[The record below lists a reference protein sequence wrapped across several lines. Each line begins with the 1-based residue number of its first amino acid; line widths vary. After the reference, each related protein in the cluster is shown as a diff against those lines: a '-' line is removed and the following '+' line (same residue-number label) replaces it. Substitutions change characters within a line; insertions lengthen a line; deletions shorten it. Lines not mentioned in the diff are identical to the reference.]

1 MNTLT
6 VGFIGIGLIGGS
18 IAKVL
23 KKNRP
28 DIYTIAYNR
37 SEAPLKQAVADGVI
51 DKASDID
58 ENFLACDFIFLCTP
72 VEYNSIYLKK
82 LMPFIKKGCIVT
94 DVGSVKGYIH
104 STVEQLGLEEC
115 FIGGHPMAGSEKTG
129 YANASDI
136 LLENAFYAITP
147 TRATTQD
154 MLARYI
160 ELVKLTGAIPV
171 VLEPEHHD
179 YSVAGISHVPHIIAA
194 SLVNLIKHSDDAD
207 GTMKLLAAGGF
218 KDITR
223 IASSSP
229 EMWEQICTTNTDAIV
244 RLLGDYI
251 EYLSTIKDIINSKD
265 HAALNA
271 FFDEARQYRN
281 SVADGKR
288 GPIIKEH
295 IVYCSIQDKE
305 GALLDVIS
313 RLTASHISIKN
324 LAIVNNRDSEDG
336 ALKIL
341 FNNELDRLAAIN
353 VLGDSV
359 VS

>member
-1 MNTLT
+1 M
-6 VGFIGIGLIGGS
+6 
-18 IAKVL
+18 
-23 KKNRP
+23 
-28 DIYTIAYNR
+28 
-37 SEAPLKQAVADGVI
+37 
-51 DKASDID
+51 
-58 ENFLACDFIFLCTP
+58 
-72 VEYNSIYLKK
+72 
-82 LMPFIKKGCIVT
+82 
-94 DVGSVKGYIH
+94 
-104 STVEQLGLEEC
+104 
-115 FIGGHPMAGSEKTG
+115 
-129 YANASDI
+129 
-136 LLENAFYAITP
+136 
-147 TRATTQD
+147 
-154 MLARYI
+154 
-160 ELVKLTGAIPV
+160 
-171 VLEPEHHD
+171 
-179 YSVAGISHVPHIIAA
+179 PHIIAA

-244 RLLGDYI
+244 RLLGNYI

-271 FFDEARQYRN
+271 FFNEARQYRN

>member
-1 MNTLT
+1 MYPYISYTFT
-6 VGFIGIGLIGGS
+6 VGFIGLGLIGGS

-37 SEAPLKQAVADGVI
+37 SEAPLKQALADGVI
-51 DKASDID
+51 DKAGRID
-58 ENFLACDFIFLCTP
+58 EAFLECDFIFLCTP
-72 VEYNSIYLKK
+72 VEYNSVYLRK
-82 LMPFIKKGCIVT
+82 LIPFIKKGCIVT

-104 STVEQLGLEEC
+104 RTVSELGLEEC

-147 TRATTQD
+147 TKATTQN

-194 SLVNLIKHSDDAD
+194 SLVNLIKHSDDKN

-244 RLLGDYI
+244 KLLGDYI
-251 EYLSTIKDIINSKD
+251 DYLTEIKSIVSSKE
-265 HAALNA
+265 HSSINA
-271 FFDEARQYRN
+271 FFRCIYIEAYRYNLHLCKRSMLIEAGAQTN
-281 SVADGKR
+281 SFEEVKNAMEPLSELIARELNGER
-288 GPIIKEH
+288 IIK
-295 IVYCSIQDKE
+295 
-305 GALLDVIS
+305 
-313 RLTASHISIKN
+313 
-324 LAIVNNRDSEDG
+324 
-336 ALKIL
+336 
-341 FNNELDRLAAIN
+341 
-353 VLGDSV
+353 
-359 VS
+359 

>member
-6 VGFIGIGLIGGS
+6 VGFIGLGLIGGS

-37 SEAPLKQAVADGVI
+37 SEAPLKQALADGVI
-51 DKASDID
+51 DKAGRID
-58 ENFLACDFIFLCTP
+58 EAFLECDFIFLCTP
-72 VEYNSIYLKK
+72 VEYNSVYLRK
-82 LMPFIKKGCIVT
+82 LIPFIKKGCIVT

-104 STVEQLGLEEC
+104 RTVSELGLEEC

-147 TRATTQD
+147 TKATTQD

-171 VLEPEHHD
+171 VLDPEHHD

-194 SLVNLIKHSDDAD
+194 SLVNLIKHSDDKN

-229 EMWEQICTTNTDAIV
+229 EMWEQICTTSAGM
-244 RLLGDYI
+244 RRR
-251 EYLSTIKDIINSKD
+251 
-265 HAALNA
+265 
-271 FFDEARQYRN
+271 F
-281 SVADGKR
+281 
-288 GPIIKEH
+288 
-295 IVYCSIQDKE
+295 
-305 GALLDVIS
+305 
-313 RLTASHISIKN
+313 
-324 LAIVNNRDSEDG
+324 
-336 ALKIL
+336 
-341 FNNELDRLAAIN
+341 
-353 VLGDSV
+353 VLCP
-359 VS
+359 